1 MNEGLKGSKKNLPK
15 FQNGTRLE
23 YQIGNVERFKS
34 KSMPAQLWCG
44 ITRMSGDQKQTCAKT
59 WQRVEKQRIR
69 NRSATLV
76 LLLLSNAHGL
86 AGAVD

>member
-1 MNEGLKGSKKNLPK
+1 M
-15 FQNGTRLE
+15 FQIE
-23 YQIGNVERFKS
+23 IDAA
-34 KSMPAQLWCG
+34 AQLWCG

-59 WQRVEKQRIR
+59 WQRVEQRIR